1 MLGAFVRHGLTQ
13 EQAEAEVL
21 LQITAGSDTTATAIR
36 ATMLHLITSPRVM
49 RKLLAEIDAAV
60 ADGRISDLITNNEAR
75 KLPYLQACVKEG
87 LRIHPPFTGL
97 LMKEVP
103 PEGDTIHGRFVPGG
117 TKIGHNMWSIQ
128 RHEVY
133 GADSHMYRPERWL
146 EAGVKRVQ
154 MEKVLDLVFGHGR
167 WGCLG
172 KPIAYIELNK
182 VFVEV
187 SQLS

>member
-1 MLGAFVRHGLTQ
+1 
-13 EQAEAEVL
+13 
-21 LQITAGSDTTATAIR
+21 
-36 ATMLHLITSPRVM
+36 
-49 RKLLAEIDAAV
+49 
-60 ADGRISDLITNNEAR
+60 
-75 KLPYLQACVKEG
+75 
-87 LRIHPPFTGL
+87 
-97 LMKEVP
+97 MKEVP
-103 PEGDTIHGRFVPGG
+103 PEGDTIHGRFIPGG

-133 GADSHMYRPERWL
+133 GADLHMYRPERWL
-146 EAGVKRVQ
+146 EAGVKQVQ

-187 SQLS
+187 SQFS